1 MSSCETFRELLV
13 FHAEGVLAPESIRQ
27 VEEHLAS
34 CAACR
39 QESEQIGRIRGW
51 LKEPEL
57 FEPEQDLAWELLP
70 GKLAGRAASLPSRR
84 WNLAGLGLPQW
95 AMGAAAIAAL
105 ACGLIWMMRL
115 HVPRPPAAA
124 IGLAG
129 SGNAAF
135 LDRVHTVYTR
145 EATVQYLDGCHALL
159 LDLASTAR
167 KCDRNHFDVSLEIAR
182 ARQLLQ
188 QKRMI
193 DAGPSV
199 PNLEQARSLC
209 DDLERFLVNLSTSR
223 ECESGDALQLME
235 RSIERGQL
243 LLRIHVVSSDI
254 S

>member
-1 MSSCETFRELLV
+1 MSNCEAIRELLV
-13 FHAEGVLAPESIRQ
+13 LHVEGVLAPENVRQ
-27 VEEHLAS
+27 VEDHLAS

-39 QESEQIGRIRGW
+39 EESEQIGRIRGW
-51 LKEPEL
+51 LKDPGL
-57 FEPEQDLAWELLP
+57 FEPEHDMAWDLLP
-70 GKLAGRAASLPSRR
+70 EKLAGRAATLPAGR
-84 WNLAGLGLPQW
+84 WNLASLGLPRW
-95 AMGAAAIAAL
+95 ARAVAAVAVL
-105 ACGLIWMMRL
+105 AGGLIWMMRL
-115 HVPRPPAAA
+115 NAPRLPAGQVAQ
-124 IGLAG
+124 AG

-135 LDRVHTVYTR
+135 LDRVRTVYTR

-159 LDLASTAR
+159 LDLASAER

-193 DAGPSV
+193 DAAPNV

-223 ECESGDALQLME
+223 ECESGNALQLME